1 MIINENYLTDIDDE
15 DDDIIQ
21 NNLDYDKEVEAI
33 MHVKILNADPKNQ
46 EMPKAEKCD
55 ELYKNFCKFMASIL
69 IYDDIIESYDD
80 ITESEL
86 YQIGYSMDDTRHDL
100 VNKDA
105 EPYMFTLYLCGFC
118 FGRDI
123 KFKTTLGAMSSIDSS
138 DLDMMK
144 RNIKT
149 FLRRHTRNKYL
160 VDVDIEY

>member
-1 MIINENYLTDIDDE
+1 MIINEHYLTDIDDE

-21 NNLDYDKEVEAI
+21 NNSDYDKEVEAI

-69 IYDDIIESYDD
+69 IFDDIIESYDD

-118 FGRDI
+118 FGRDV
-123 KFKTTLGAMSSIDSS
+123 KFKTTLGAISSIDSG
-138 DLDMMK
+138 DTDMMK
-144 RNIKT
+144 RHIKSS
-149 FLRRHTRNKYL
+149 LRRLTKNNYL
-160 VDVDIEY
+160 VDIEIEY

>member
-1 MIINENYLTDIDDE
+1 MIINEHYLTDIDDE

-21 NNLDYDKEVEAI
+21 NNSDYDKEVEAI

-105 EPYMFTLYLCGFC
+105 EPYMFFLYLCGFC

-123 KFKTTLGAMSSIDSS
+123 KFKTTLGAVSSIDSS

>member
-1 MIINENYLTDIDDE
+1 MIINEHYLTDIDDE

-21 NNLDYDKEVEAI
+21 NNSDYDKKVEAI

-69 IYDDIIESYDD
+69 IYDEIIESYDD

-86 YQIGYSMDDTRHDL
+86 YQIGYSMNDSRHDV
-100 VNKDA
+100 VNEDA
-105 EPYMFTLYLCGFC
+105 EPYMFFLYLCGFC

-123 KFKTTLGAMSSIDSS
+123 KFKTTLGAISSVDFG
-138 DLDMMK
+138 DTEMMR
-144 RNIKT
+144 RNIKS
-149 FLRRHTRNKYL
+149 FLRRFTKINCL
-160 VDVDIEY
+160 VDIEIEY

>member
-1 MIINENYLTDIDDE
+1 MIINEHYLTDIDDE

-21 NNLDYDKEVEAI
+21 NNFDNDKEVEAI

-69 IYDDIIESYDD
+69 IYDEIIESYDD

-86 YQIGYSMDDTRHDL
+86 YQIGYSMDDTRHDV

-105 EPYMFTLYLCGFC
+105 EPYMFFLYLCGFC
-118 FGRDI
+118 FGCDI
-123 KFKTTLGAMSSIDSS
+123 KFKTTLEAVSSIDSS

-144 RNIKT
+144 HNIKT
-149 FLRRHTRNKYL
+149 FLRRFTKNKYL

>member
-1 MIINENYLTDIDDE
+1 MIINEHYLTDIDDE

-21 NNLDYDKEVEAI
+21 NNSDYDKEVEAI

-69 IYDDIIESYDD
+69 IYDEIIESYDD

-86 YQIGYSMDDTRHDL
+86 YQIGYSMDDTRHDV

-105 EPYMFTLYLCGFC
+105 EPYMFFLYLCGFC

-123 KFKTTLGAMSSIDSS
+123 KFKTTLGAISSIDSS

>member
-1 MIINENYLTDIDDE
+1 MIINEHYLTDSDDE

-21 NNLDYDKEVEAI
+21 NNSDYDKEVEAI

-69 IYDDIIESYDD
+69 IYDEIIESYDD

-86 YQIGYSMDDTRHDL
+86 YQIGYSMDDTRHDV
-100 VNKDA
+100 VNKEA

-118 FGRDI
+118 FGRDV
-123 KFKTTLGAMSSIDSS
+123 KFKTTLGAISSIDSG

-149 FLRRHTRNKYL
+149 FLRRFTKNKYL

>member
-1 MIINENYLTDIDDE
+1 MIINEHYLTDIDDE

-21 NNLDYDKEVEAI
+21 NNSDYDKEVEAI

-86 YQIGYSMDDTRHDL
+86 YQIGYSMDDTRHDI
-100 VNKDA
+100 VNKEA
-105 EPYMFTLYLCGFC
+105 EPYMFFLYLCGFC

-123 KFKTTLGAMSSIDSS
+123 KFKTTIRAVSSIDSS

-144 RNIKT
+144 HNIKT
-149 FLRRHTRNKYL
+149 FLRRFTKNKYL

>member
-1 MIINENYLTDIDDE
+1 MIINEHYLTDIDDE
-15 DDDIIQ
+15 DDDIMQ
-21 NNLDYDKEVEAI
+21 NNSDYDKEVEAI

-86 YQIGYSMDDTRHDL
+86 YQIGYSMDDTRHDV

-105 EPYMFTLYLCGFC
+105 EPYMFFLYLCGFC

-123 KFKTTLGAMSSIDSS
+123 KFKTTLGAVSSIDSS

>member
-1 MIINENYLTDIDDE
+1 MIINEHYLTDIDDE

-21 NNLDYDKEVEAI
+21 NNSDYDKEVEAI

-86 YQIGYSMDDTRHDL
+86 YQIGYSMDDTRHDV

-105 EPYMFTLYLCGFC
+105 EPYMFFLYLCGFC

-123 KFKTTLGAMSSIDSS
+123 KFKTTLGAVSSIDSS

-149 FLRRHTRNKYL
+149 FLRRFIKNKYL

>member
-1 MIINENYLTDIDDE
+1 MIINEHYLTDIDDE

-21 NNLDYDKEVEAI
+21 NNSDYDKEVEAI

-86 YQIGYSMDDTRHDL
+86 YQIGYSMDDTRHDI

-105 EPYMFTLYLCGFC
+105 EPYMFFLYLCGFC

-144 RNIKT
+144 HNIKS
-149 FLRRHTRNKYL
+149 FLRRFTKNNYRI
-160 VDVDIEY
+160 DVEIEY

>member
-1 MIINENYLTDIDDE
+1 MIINEHYLTDIDDE

-21 NNLDYDKEVEAI
+21 NNSDYDKEVEAI

-123 KFKTTLGAMSSIDSS
+123 KFKTTLGALSSIDSS

>member
-1 MIINENYLTDIDDE
+1 MIINEHYLTDIDDE

-21 NNLDYDKEVEAI
+21 NNSDYDKEVEAI

-46 EMPKAEKCD
+46 VMPKADKCD

-86 YQIGYSMDDTRHDL
+86 YQIGYSMDDTRHDV

-123 KFKTTLGAMSSIDSS
+123 KFKTTLGAISSIDSS

>member
-1 MIINENYLTDIDDE
+1 MIINEHYLTDIDDE

-21 NNLDYDKEVEAI
+21 NNSDYDKEVEAI

-123 KFKTTLGAMSSIDSS
+123 KFKTTLGAVSSIDSS

>member
-1 MIINENYLTDIDDE
+1 MIINEHYLTDIDDE

-21 NNLDYDKEVEAI
+21 NNSDYDKEVEAI

-86 YQIGYSMDDTRHDL
+86 YQIGYSMDDARHDL

>member
-15 DDDIIQ
+15 DDDIMQ
-21 NNLDYDKEVEAI
+21 NNFDNDKEVEAI

-69 IYDDIIESYDD
+69 IYDEIIESYDD

-86 YQIGYSMDDTRHDL
+86 YQIGYSMDDTRHDV

-123 KFKTTLGAMSSIDSS
+123 KFKTTLGAISSIDSS

>member
-15 DDDIIQ
+15 DDDIVQ
-21 NNLDYDKEVEAI
+21 NNFDYGKEVEAI
-33 MHVKILNADPKNQ
+33 MRVKILNADPKNQ

-123 KFKTTLGAMSSIDSS
+123 KFKTTLKAISSIDSG

>member
-1 MIINENYLTDIDDE
+1 MIINEHYLTDIDDE

-21 NNLDYDKEVEAI
+21 NNSDYDKEVEAI

-86 YQIGYSMDDTRHDL
+86 YQIGYSMDDTRHDI

-105 EPYMFTLYLCGFC
+105 EPYMFFLYLCGFC

-149 FLRRHTRNKYL
+149 FLRRFIKNKYL

>member
-21 NNLDYDKEVEAI
+21 NNFDNDKEVEAI

-69 IYDDIIESYDD
+69 IYDEIIESYDD
-80 ITESEL
+80 IAESEL
-86 YQIGYSMDDTRHDL
+86 YQIGYSMDDTRHDV

-123 KFKTTLGAMSSIDSS
+123 KFKTTLGAISSIDSS

>member
-1 MIINENYLTDIDDE
+1 MIINEHYLTDVDDE

-21 NNLDYDKEVEAI
+21 NNFDYSKEVEAI
-33 MHVKILNADPKNQ
+33 MRVKILNADPKNQ

-55 ELYKNFCKFMASIL
+55 ELYKNFCKCIANIL
-69 IYDDIIESYDD
+69 IYDDLIESDED

-86 YQIGYSMDDTRHDL
+86 YQIGYSMDDTRHDV

-105 EPYMFTLYLCGFC
+105 EPYMFFLYLCGFC
-118 FGRDI
+118 FGRDV
-123 KFKTTLGAMSSIDSS
+123 KFKTTLIAVSSIDSS

-149 FLRRHTRNKYL
+149 FLRRFTKNKYL

>member
-1 MIINENYLTDIDDE
+1 MIINEHYLTDIDDE

-21 NNLDYDKEVEAI
+21 NNSDYDKEVEAI

-69 IYDDIIESYDD
+69 IYDEIIESYDD

-86 YQIGYSMDDTRHDL
+86 YQIGYSMDDTRHDV

-105 EPYMFTLYLCGFC
+105 EPYMFFLYLCGFC

-123 KFKTTLGAMSSIDSS
+123 KFKTTLGAVSSIDSS

-144 RNIKT
+144 RNIKS
-149 FLRRHTRNKYL
+149 FLRRFTKNKYL

>member
-1 MIINENYLTDIDDE
+1 MIINEHYLTDIDDE
-15 DDDIIQ
+15 DDDIVQ
-21 NNLDYDKEVEAI
+21 NNFDYGKEVEAI
-33 MHVKILNADPKNQ
+33 MRVKILNADPKNQ

-123 KFKTTLGAMSSIDSS
+123 KFKTTLKAISSIDSG

>member
-1 MIINENYLTDIDDE
+1 MIINEHYLTDIDDE

-21 NNLDYDKEVEAI
+21 NNSDYSKEVEAI

-105 EPYMFTLYLCGFC
+105 EAYVFTLYLCGFC

>member
-21 NNLDYDKEVEAI
+21 NNFDNDKEVEAI

-69 IYDDIIESYDD
+69 IYDEIIESYDD

-86 YQIGYSMDDTRHDL
+86 YQIGYSMYDTRHDV

-123 KFKTTLGAMSSIDSS
+123 KFKTTLGAISSIDSS

>member
-1 MIINENYLTDIDDE
+1 MIINEHYLTDIDDE

-21 NNLDYDKEVEAI
+21 NNSDYDKEVEAI

-69 IYDDIIESYDD
+69 IYDEIIESYDD

-86 YQIGYSMDDTRHDL
+86 YQIGYSMDDTRHDV

-123 KFKTTLGAMSSIDSS
+123 KFKTTLGVVSSIDSS

>member
-21 NNLDYDKEVEAI
+21 NNSDYDKEVEAI

-69 IYDDIIESYDD
+69 IYDEIIESYDD

-86 YQIGYSMDDTRHDL
+86 YQIGYSMDDTRHDV

-105 EPYMFTLYLCGFC
+105 EPYMFFLYLCGFC
-118 FGRDI
+118 FGRDV
-123 KFKTTLGAMSSIDSS
+123 KFKTTLGAVSSIDSS

-144 RNIKT
+144 HNIKT
-149 FLRRHTRNKYL
+149 FLRRFAKNKYL

>member
-1 MIINENYLTDIDDE
+1 MIINEHYLTDIDDE

-21 NNLDYDKEVEAI
+21 NNSDYDKEVEAI

-55 ELYKNFCKFMASIL
+55 ELYKKFCKIMASRL
-69 IYDDIIESYDD
+69 IYDELIESDEDIIES
-80 ITESEL
+80 EM
-86 YQIGYSMDDTRHDL
+86 YQIGYSMDDTRHDI
-100 VNKDA
+100 VNKEA
-105 EPYMFTLYLCGFC
+105 EPYMFFLYLCGFC
-118 FGRDI
+118 FGRDV
-123 KFKTTLGAMSSIDSS
+123 KFKTTLGAVSSIDSS

>member
-1 MIINENYLTDIDDE
+1 MIINEHYLTDVDDE

-21 NNLDYDKEVEAI
+21 NNSDYDKEVEAI

-86 YQIGYSMDDTRHDL
+86 YQIGYSMDDTRHDV

-118 FGRDI
+118 FGRDV
-123 KFKTTLGAMSSIDSS
+123 KFKTTLGAISSIDSS

>member
-1 MIINENYLTDIDDE
+1 MIINEHYLTDIDDE
-15 DDDIIQ
+15 DDDIVQ
-21 NNLDYDKEVEAI
+21 NNFNYGKEVEAI

-86 YQIGYSMDDTRHDL
+86 YQIGYSMDDTRHDV

-105 EPYMFTLYLCGFC
+105 EPYMFFLYLCGFC

-123 KFKTTLGAMSSIDSS
+123 KFKTTLGAVSSIDSS

>member
-1 MIINENYLTDIDDE
+1 MIINEHYLTDINDE

-21 NNLDYDKEVEAI
+21 NNSDYDKEVEAI

-69 IYDDIIESYDD
+69 IYDEIIESYDD

-86 YQIGYSMDDTRHDL
+86 YQIGYSMDDTRHDV

-105 EPYMFTLYLCGFC
+105 EPYMFFLYLCGFC

-123 KFKTTLGAMSSIDSS
+123 KFKTTLGAISLIDSS

-149 FLRRHTRNKYL
+149 FLRRFIKNKYL

>member
-1 MIINENYLTDIDDE
+1 MIINEHYLTDIDDE

-21 NNLDYDKEVEAI
+21 NNSDYDKEVEAI

-86 YQIGYSMDDTRHDL
+86 YQIGYSMDDTRHDV
-100 VNKDA
+100 VNKEA
-105 EPYMFTLYLCGFC
+105 EPYMFFLYLCGFC

-123 KFKTTLGAMSSIDSS
+123 KFKTTLGAVSSIDSS